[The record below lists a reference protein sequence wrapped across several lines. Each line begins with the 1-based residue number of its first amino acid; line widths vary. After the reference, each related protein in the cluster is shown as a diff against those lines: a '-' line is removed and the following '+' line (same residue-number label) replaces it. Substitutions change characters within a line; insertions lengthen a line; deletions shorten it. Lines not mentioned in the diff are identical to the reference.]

1 MQLAASILV
10 DGIAYSMILFMI
22 SIGLAITLGLMRVVN
37 LAHGVFAMAG
47 GYLAVTIATKFGF
60 NYYIA
65 GTAACLGVA
74 LLAIPIE
81 FLLIRRVYGR
91 SELDQVLL
99 TIGIVF
105 VSIAAAGVL
114 YGNALYPVRLPESL
128 SGSVDLGF
136 RVFPKHRIAVIL
148 LGVLVITALL
158 ILFNRTRFGIHAR
171 ATVDHPSAAET
182 LGINTSYIYALTFAL
197 GAGLAAL
204 GGIVGAELLPI
215 EPYYPLKYLVIFLT
229 IIAVGGMGNIW
240 GALGAALL
248 LGMIETAAKYMLP
261 GYSSL
266 ALFVSM
272 LVVLAWKP
280 HGLFGRAH

>member
-10 DGIAYSMILFMI
+10 DGVAYSMILFMI

-47 GYLAVTIATKFGF
+47 GYLAVTFATKLGF
-60 NYYIA
+60 NYYVAAIS
-65 GTAACLGVA
+65 ACLLVA
-74 LLAIPIE
+74 LLAIPVE
-81 FLLIRRVYGR
+81 YLLIRRVYGR

-105 VSIAAAGVL
+105 VAIAGAGAF

-128 SGSVDLGF
+128 VGSVDLGF
-136 RVFPKHRIAVIL
+136 RVFPKHRIAVIVLGAFVIAGL
-148 LGVLVITALL
+148 LF
-158 ILFNRTRFGIHAR
+158 LFNRTRFGIHAR
-171 ATVDHPSAAET
+171 AAVDHPSAAET
-182 LGINTSYIYALTFAL
+182 LGINTSRIYALTFAL

-204 GGIVGAELLPI
+204 GGVVGAELLPI

-229 IIAVGGMGNIW
+229 IIAVGGMGNVW

-266 ALFVSM
+266 ALFSSM

-280 HGLFGRAH
+280 YGLFGRAH